1 MSSFE
6 VANAERLAARAA
18 LAVNEAEGNEA
29 EDNEAEGDDRDGAL
43 SRLIDIAAA
52 ADWKLLQTPA
62 RSIQEIRDRARVVS
76 EMFMDV
82 WDVGEPTDNRH
93 RLMLAALVSEIVDYM
108 PSPNGSI

>member
-18 LAVNEAEGNEA
+18 LAVNEAEG
-29 EDNEAEGDDRDGAL
+29 DDRDGAL

-52 ADWKLLQTPA
+52 ADLKLLRTPA

-93 RLMLAALVSEIVDYM
+93 RLMLAAPVSEIIDYM
-108 PSPNGSI
+108 SS